1 MNDVPLPAVSRL
13 LGHSNVLMTP
23 RYAHLGE
30 REIEDLRGGIG
41 IRHSRSAH
49 ARCAWRRRQEHR
61 APERS
66 QHAERVSILPNSAFY
81 KRSACRQMHDL
92 PSRGDACGR
101 RRPARFDGG
110 AERWRR
116 RSPGPRVRRRPRR
129 VTAVDAMRCLRRH
142 ERRAV
147 FPQAVDPTGAVA
159 LAGDPGR
166 APDAAYRRADAAP
179 RELATFQRLAALAPS
194 VGSGR
199 ARAVTWPRDDRAGRY
214 ASV

>member
-1 MNDVPLPAVSRL
+1 MNDVPLPAVSPL

-30 REIEDLRGGIG
+30 REVEDLRGGIG
-41 IRHSRSAH
+41 IRRSRSAH
-49 ARCAWRRRQEHR
+49 ARCAWRRHREHR
-61 APERS
+61 APGRS
-66 QHAERVSILPNSAFY
+66 RHAERVSILPNSAFY

-92 PSRGDACGR
+92 PPRGDARGR
-101 RRPARFDGG
+101 RRARFDGG

-116 RSPGPRVRRRPRR
+116 QPPGPRVWRRPRR

-179 RELATFQRLAALAPS
+179 RELATFQGRSLSRQPFWRLAALAPS
-194 VGSGR
+194 VG
-199 ARAVTWPRDDRAGRY
+199 
-214 ASV
+214 